1 MEKKEIENEERKM
14 ADGAKI
20 NNGELAPDKASLF
33 QMPVDATGAK
43 QVSTSAKKRKR
54 RKVALPKIA
63 E

>member
-1 MEKKEIENEERKM
+1 M

-43 QVSTSAKKRKR
+43 QVFTSAKKRKR